1 MRVIE
6 MVTGPN
12 RTQTA
17 ARLTRF
23 MEANH
28 DARIRTQVSRARS
41 AMESSVIAAMS
52 RLGAHDPIVGSQAV
66 MACAEGVILH
76 RIARHDNTDPRPI
89 LALVISAAP
98 PSPTPRTLSS
108 AMHPLERVQTLRKG
122 ARSPGRTP
130 RQEQARHR
138 ALRHPDRPVRRSPP
152 DLSMRPGGVRADAA
166 GAKNA

>member
-12 RTQTA
+12 RTRTA
-17 ARLTRF
+17 ARLTLF

-76 RIARHDNTDPRPI
+76 RIARHDDTDPRPI
-89 LALVISAAP
+89 LALVISAALP
-98 PSPTPRTLSS
+98 
-108 AMHPLERVQTLRKG
+108 
-122 ARSPGRTP
+122 
-130 RQEQARHR
+130 
-138 ALRHPDRPVRRSPP
+138 
-152 DLSMRPGGVRADAA
+152 
-166 GAKNA
+166 